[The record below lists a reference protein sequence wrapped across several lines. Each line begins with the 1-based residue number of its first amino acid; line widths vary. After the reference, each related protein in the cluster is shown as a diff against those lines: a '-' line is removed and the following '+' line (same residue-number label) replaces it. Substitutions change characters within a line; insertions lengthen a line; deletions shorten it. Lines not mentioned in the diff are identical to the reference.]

1 MHRCQDSGKQDSD
14 TISILCFLQLFA
26 DAHLHQHQHVS
37 QRPLDMAFA
46 CWQPRVAS
54 AVCYASKDINP
65 SILATL
71 REAQIDFMETQSG
84 GVDEGYSDAGIRL
97 CLSEILSIA
106 HGLDRASP
114 HVPVG
119 YMGPLEKSVNILT
132 QALLLD
138 RMRAQ
143 AVEPG
148 RL

>member
-1 MHRCQDSGKQDSD
+1 
-14 TISILCFLQLFA
+14 
-26 DAHLHQHQHVS
+26 
-37 QRPLDMAFA
+37 MAFA
-46 CWQPRVAS
+46 CWQPRVES

-106 HGLDRASP
+106 QGLDRASP

-119 YMGPLEKSVNILT
+119 YMGPLEKSVNILS